1 MRIRESQFKAMP
13 PELQA
18 LFNKCANPGS
28 EEVLALFPQTTSG
41 GENGIRKRPNSDGW
55 GMDAQTITN
64 GRSPDA
70 GSAARFFYCAKA
82 SKQDRAGSCSCA
94 YHDEAVTSN
103 KSFL

>member
-70 GSAARFFYCAKA
+70 GSAARFFNCAKA
-82 SKQDRAGSCSCA
+82 SKQDRAGRCSYA
-94 YHDEAVTSN
+94 HITTEAVTSGQ
-103 KSFL
+103 